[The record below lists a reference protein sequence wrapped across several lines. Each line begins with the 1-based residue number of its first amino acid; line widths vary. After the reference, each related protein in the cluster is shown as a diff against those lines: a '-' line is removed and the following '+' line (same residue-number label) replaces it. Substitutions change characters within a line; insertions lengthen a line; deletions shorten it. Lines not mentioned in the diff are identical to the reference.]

1 MTENNKFVYLVEVDY
16 DTRIEGNDM
25 HSHNVLGVYE
35 DRELAIEQAMYNAD
49 SDLDTDDVRDAL
61 ENEGEVDIWWH
72 PMKVGE
78 HFAKRVRATITE
90 HVLITRTK
98 KDS

>member
-35 DRELAIEQAMYNAD
+35 DREQAMWNAD

-90 HVLITRTK
+90 HVLITGTK

>member
-35 DRELAIEQAMYNAD
+35 DKEQAIEQAMWNAD
-49 SDLDTDDVRDAL
+49 SDLDTDDVRDNPEKYIDFKIESVSDSEQRLRDIETAL
-61 ENEGEVDIWWH
+61 AELGEII
-72 PMKVGE
+72 GG
-78 HFAKRVRATITE
+78 
-90 HVLITRTK
+90 
-98 KDS
+98 